1 MRPACPDPAPRGK
14 PISEYRPR
22 MLFLP
27 TLKARIALITT
38 VLAAVFGTGIVLTS
52 LYAAHRDL
60 HDVLQDEQDSI
71 VKLSADQIDTA
82 MEDRI
87 MLLTQQAGQLAGLL
101 GTARGAEAHAALAQA
116 LTQVRRAI
124 PVPGAFNALTVVDAR
139 GTALGDTGLVTEV
152 GDRSYFREAARTL
165 APVVSPPIRAR
176 TSDRLGVIV
185 AVPVISAQGHF
196 AGLVGGWLDLSS
208 SNFVVEVLHNRLG
221 TTGFYCL
228 VSAGSRPVYVQH
240 PDPAQARQPARAIG
254 DTCGEDD
261 RAALFEFL
269 TPTRPVVSR
278 YLMSTTGWE
287 LVALLPAREAYAP
300 LHRMQQRFLM
310 LAGLALVLVAVSIW
324 LAVRHLL
331 APLTRL
337 HEVVRDS
344 ASDLSAFERLP
355 ARQHRDEIGDLA
367 RAFTRL
373 MRDVRDR
380 RQELDRSERR
390 LRAVTDTLPSLL
402 AFVDTNERYVFNN
415 IAYEHTFGLTLEE
428 LRGKTVREVLGET
441 RYARAQ
447 PFLQRALAGA
457 VVTFESEDNEPE
469 YHCMETSYRPE
480 WSADG
485 SEVVGVHIH
494 VQDITP
500 RKLETLRLSHISS
513 TDHLTQLLNRS
524 AFESRLQHA
533 MAHCR
538 ETGAMMALLYLD
550 MDRFKAVNDIHGH
563 AAGDLLLQ
571 AFAKRVL
578 GCVRKQDAVARL
590 GGDEF
595 AVILESVGHA
605 AAARS
610 VATAILC
617 AVGQRFQ
624 FEGMFADI
632 DVSIGV
638 ALYDGGPTQERELMR
653 LADVLLYRAKGA
665 GRGRYEIGPP
675 ELATADSPQ

>member
-1 MRPACPDPAPRGK
+1 MPV
-14 PISEYRPR
+14 
-22 MLFLP
+22 FLP

-38 VLAAVFGTGIVLTS
+38 VLAAVFGSGIVLTS

-71 VKLSADQIDTA
+71 VKLSADQLDTA

-87 MLLTQQAGQLAGLL
+87 MLLRQQAGQLSGRL
-101 GTARGAEAHAALAQA
+101 GGAPGAQAHAALVQA
-116 LTQVRRAI
+116 LDQVRRAI
-124 PVPGAFNALTVVDAR
+124 PLPGAFNALMVVDAR
-139 GTALGDTGLVTEV
+139 GKALGDSGLLTDV

-165 APVVSPPIRAR
+165 TPVVSPPIRAR
-176 TSDRLGVIV
+176 TNDRLGVIV
-185 AVPVISAQGHF
+185 AVPVIGAQGRF

-208 SNFVVEVLHNRLG
+208 SNFLVEVLHNRLG

-228 VSAGSRPVYVQH
+228 VSAGSHPVYVQH
-240 PDPAQARQPARAIG
+240 PDPAQARQPARPIG
-254 DTCGEDD
+254 DTCGQDD

-310 LAGLALVLVAVSIW
+310 LAALALALVAASIW
-324 LAVRHLL
+324 LSVRGLL

-380 RQELDRSERR
+380 RQELGRSERR

-402 AFVDTNERYVFNN
+402 AFIDTDERYMFNN
-415 IAYEHTFGLTLEE
+415 IAYEHTFGMTLDE

-441 RYARAQ
+441 RYARVQ

-457 VVTFESEDNEPE
+457 VVTFESEDNDPT

-513 TDHLTQLLNRS
+513 TDHLTQVLNRS
-524 AFESRLQHA
+524 AFESRLQDA
-533 MAHCR
+533 MARCR
-538 ETGAMMALLYLD
+538 DTGGMMALLYLD

-605 AAARS
+605 PAARS

-617 AVGQRFQ
+617 AVGQRFH

-638 ALYDGGPTQERELMR
+638 ALYDGGPMQDRELMR

-675 ELATADSPQ
+675 ELATADSAQ

>member
-1 MRPACPDPAPRGK
+1 MPV
-14 PISEYRPR
+14 
-22 MLFLP
+22 FLP
-27 TLKARIALITT
+27 SLKARIALITT

-52 LYAAHRDL
+52 LFAAHRDL
-60 HDVLQDEQDSI
+60 QDVLQDEQDSI
-71 VKLSADQIDTA
+71 VKLSADQLDTA

-87 MLLTQQAGQLAGLL
+87 MLLSQQAGQLGGLFGTA
-101 GTARGAEAHAALAQA
+101 GTARGAQAHAAMAQA
-116 LTQVRRAI
+116 LAQVRRAI
-124 PVPGAFNALTVVDAR
+124 PVPGAFNSLMVVDAR
-139 GTALGDTGLVTEV
+139 GTALGDSGMVTEV
-152 GDRSYFREAARTL
+152 GDRTYFREAARTL

-176 TSDRLGVIV
+176 TNDRLGVIV
-185 AVPVISAQGHF
+185 AVPVLSAQGRF

-208 SNFVVEVLHNRLG
+208 SNFLVEVLRNRLG

-228 VSAGSRPVYVQH
+228 VSAGSRPVYIQH
-240 PDPAQARQPARAIG
+240 PDPTQARQPARAIG
-254 DTCGEDD
+254 DTCGQDD
-261 RAALFEFL
+261 RAATFEFL

-300 LHRMQQRFLM
+300 LHRMQQRFLI
-310 LAGLALVLVAVSIW
+310 LAGLALLLVAASIW

-355 ARQHRDEIGDLA
+355 ERQHRDEIGDLA

-402 AFVDTNERYVFNN
+402 AFIDTDERYVFNN

-457 VVTFESEDNEPE
+457 VVTFESEENEPE

-494 VQDITP
+494 VQDVTP
-500 RKLETLRLSHISS
+500 RKLETMRLSHISS

-524 AFESRLQHA
+524 AFESRLQDA
-533 MAHCR
+533 MARCR
-538 ETGAMMALLYLD
+538 ESGGIMALLYLD

-610 VATAILC
+610 VATDILC
-617 AVGQRFQ
+617 AVGQRFH

-638 ALYDGGPTQERELMR
+638 ALYDGGPMQERELMR

-675 ELATADSPQ
+675 ELITADSAQ